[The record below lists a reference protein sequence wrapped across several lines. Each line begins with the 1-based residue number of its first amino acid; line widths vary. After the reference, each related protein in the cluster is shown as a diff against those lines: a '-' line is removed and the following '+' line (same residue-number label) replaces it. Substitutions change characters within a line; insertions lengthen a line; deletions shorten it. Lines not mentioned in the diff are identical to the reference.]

1 MTNKDKI
8 IYSFINNIIEDEK
21 ASNIN
26 LLTKKDISKLL
37 KRIEKT
43 NIKSLSVTPLID
55 DKVNTNCDLY
65 IALDDI
71 ENSESDIGI
80 IKNLLSQKI
89 VIFTNFNKDKRT
101 RYKEPDFEFEGIIES
116 EGVLEIMQDGYGF
129 LRSSDYNY
137 LSSPDDIY
145 VSQSQIKLFGLK
157 TGDTC
162 LGTIRPPKDGEK
174 YLNYPQP
181 STQYSYNN

>member
-55 DKVNTNCDLY
+55 DKVNTNYDLY

-101 RYKEPDFEFEGIIES
+101 DEMMLK
-116 EGVLEIMQDGYGF
+116 LGF
-129 LRSSDYNY
+129 QTELLDKSNKLKCFSYN
-137 LSSPDDIY
+137 
-145 VSQSQIKLFGLK
+145 LK
-157 TGDTC
+157 T
-162 LGTIRPPKDGEK
+162 
-174 YLNYPQP
+174 
-181 STQYSYNN
+181 YNNKRSWNNPKGWANPENFDKFRW

>member
-8 IYSFINNIIEDEK
+8 IYSFISNIVEDEK
-21 ASNIN
+21 ASNIS

-43 NIKSLSVTPLID
+43 NIKSLSITPLID
-55 DKVNTNCDLY
+55 EKADANCDLY

-89 VIFTNFNKDKRT
+89 VIFTNFNKDKGT
-101 RYKEPDFEFEGIIES
+101 NEMMLK
-116 EGVLEIMQDGYGF
+116 LGF
-129 LRSSDYNY
+129 QTELLDKSNKLKCFSYN
-137 LSSPDDIY
+137 
-145 VSQSQIKLFGLK
+145 LK
-157 TGDTC
+157 T
-162 LGTIRPPKDGEK
+162 
-174 YLNYPQP
+174 
-181 STQYSYNN
+181 YNNKRSWNNPKGWANPENFDKFRW

>member
-65 IALDDI
+65 IVLDDI

-101 RYKEPDFEFEGIIES
+101 DEMMLK
-116 EGVLEIMQDGYGF
+116 LGF
-129 LRSSDYNY
+129 QTELLDKSNKLKCFSYN
-137 LSSPDDIY
+137 
-145 VSQSQIKLFGLK
+145 LK
-157 TGDTC
+157 T
-162 LGTIRPPKDGEK
+162 
-174 YLNYPQP
+174 
-181 STQYSYNN
+181 YNNKRLWNNPKGWANPENFDKFRW

>member
-1 MTNKDKI
+1 MTDKDKI

-43 NIKSLSVTPLID
+43 NIKSLSITPLID
-55 DKVNTNCDLY
+55 DKTNTNCDIY

-89 VIFTNFNKDKRT
+89 VIFTNFNKDK
-101 RYKEPDFEFEGIIES
+101 KINEMM
-116 EGVLEIMQDGYGF
+116 LKLGF
-129 LRSSDYNY
+129 QTELLDKNNKLKCFSYN
-137 LSSPDDIY
+137 
-145 VSQSQIKLFGLK
+145 LK
-157 TGDTC
+157 T
-162 LGTIRPPKDGEK
+162 
-174 YLNYPQP
+174 
-181 STQYSYNN
+181 YNSKRSWNNAKGWANPENFDKFRW

>member
-43 NIKSLSVTPLID
+43 NIKSLSITPLID
-55 DKVNTNCDLY
+55 DKANTNCDLY

-101 RYKEPDFEFEGIIES
+101 DEMMLK
-116 EGVLEIMQDGYGF
+116 LGF
-129 LRSSDYNY
+129 QTELLDKSNKLKCFSYN
-137 LSSPDDIY
+137 
-145 VSQSQIKLFGLK
+145 LK
-157 TGDTC
+157 T
-162 LGTIRPPKDGEK
+162 
-174 YLNYPQP
+174 
-181 STQYSYNN
+181 YNNKRSWNNPKGWANPENFDKFRW